1 MATTAPE
8 AGSTA
13 PEDRFD
19 IQPALLPVVRR
30 LEAAGFRDWPA
41 SSSHYDGAWLIRLT
55 ASHPAKRL
63 NSVNPLDPSDHH
75 QMERRVA
82 RAVGR
87 FAAYGRPAMFR
98 ISPLASP
105 LIDAYLDKAGWT
117 RLGES
122 CVMHLNLAKL
132 DLSGALVHIPMKD
145 LNRFM
150 SAALVVRDFDRS
162 LRPGL
167 TEIISSIKAETGLFV
182 IEDKG
187 APVGTAIVA
196 HEGDLA
202 GLFEVGSRSTARR
215 QGHARAAIMAALKWA
230 KSRGARRAWLQ
241 VENDNAPAIGL
252 YESVGFRRVYNYH
265 YRQEPQA

>member
-1 MATTAPE
+1 MATTGPD
-8 AGSTA
+8 TDILA

-19 IQPALLPVVRR
+19 VQPALLPVVRR

-63 NSVNPLDPSDHH
+63 NSINPLDPSDHH

-82 RAVGR
+82 RATSR

-105 LIDAYLDKAGWT
+105 LIDAYLDKTGWT

-132 DLSGALVHIPMKD
+132 DLSGALIHIPMKD

-150 SAALVVRDFDRS
+150 SAALNVREFDAS

-182 IEDKG
+182 IEEGG
-187 APVGTAIVA
+187 APVATAIVA

-202 GLFEVGSRSTARR
+202 GLFEVGSRNTARR
-215 QGHARAAIMAALKWA
+215 KGLARAAILAALKWA

-241 VENDNAPAIGL
+241 VENDNTAAIGL
-252 YESVGFRRVYNYH
+252 YESIGFRRVYDYH
-265 YRQEPQA
+265 YRQEPSA

>member
-1 MATTAPE
+1 M
-8 AGSTA
+8 
-13 PEDRFD
+13 EDRFD
-19 IQPALLPVVRR
+19 VQPALLPVVRR

-41 SSSHYDGAWLIRLT
+41 SSAHYDGAWLIRLT
-55 ASHPAKRL
+55 ASHTAKRL
-63 NSVNPLDPSDHH
+63 NSVNPLDPSDHRH
-75 QMERRVA
+75 LERRVA
-82 RAVGR
+82 RAAQR

-105 LIDAYLDKAGWT
+105 LIDAYLDDAGWT

-122 CVMHLNLAKL
+122 CVMHLNLAKI
-132 DLSGALVHIPMKD
+132 DLSGALIHIPMKD

-150 SAALVVRDFDRS
+150 SASLATRGFDKA

-182 IEDKG
+182 IEEDKL
-187 APVGTAIVA
+187 PVATAIVA

-202 GLFEVGSRSTARR
+202 GLFEVGSRDTARR
-215 QGHARAAIMAALKWA
+215 KGHARAAVMAALKWA

-241 VENDNAPAIGL
+241 VEVDNAAAIGL
-252 YESVGFRRVYNYH
+252 YESIGFRSVYRYH
-265 YRQEPQA
+265 YRQEPEA